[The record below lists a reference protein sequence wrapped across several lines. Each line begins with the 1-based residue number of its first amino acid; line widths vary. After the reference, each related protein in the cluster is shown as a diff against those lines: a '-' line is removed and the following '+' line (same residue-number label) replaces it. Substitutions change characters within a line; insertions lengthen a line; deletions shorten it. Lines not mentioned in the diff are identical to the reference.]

1 MSVSGLRTAPVERGD
16 GPASAP
22 NPVPR
27 LAAEEGS
34 RGHAGH
40 HSSVLS
46 LRRMYAGRRLASS
59 PEGWTQWQS
68 DTDLVAVP
76 DPGRVVLTVD
86 VMLPDVQPLRD
97 ELKELVHS
105 WEYAYAMG
113 HGCTV
118 GDHPDFQATR
128 RRAAD
133 LRARIAELTE

>member
-1 MSVSGLRTAPVERGD
+1 M
-16 GPASAP
+16 
-22 NPVPR
+22 
-27 LAAEEGS
+27 
-34 RGHAGH
+34 
-40 HSSVLS
+40 
-46 LRRMYAGRRLASS
+46 
-59 PEGWTQWQS
+59 
-68 DTDLVAVP
+68 AVP
-76 DPGRVVLTVD
+76 DGGRTMFSVK
-86 VMLPDVQPLRD
+86 VMLPDVQRLRD